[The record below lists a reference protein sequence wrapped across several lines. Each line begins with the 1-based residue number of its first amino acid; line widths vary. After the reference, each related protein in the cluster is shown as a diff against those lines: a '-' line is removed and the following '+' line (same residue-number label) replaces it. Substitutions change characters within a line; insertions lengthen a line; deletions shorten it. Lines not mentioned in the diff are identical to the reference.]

1 MNGPRSQQLEPPSDV
16 GDDVLVRRAQQDP
29 RQFDPIF
36 DRYWNPIFRYCF
48 YRLGDWHQAEDATAQ
63 VFLNA
68 IAALPE
74 FSDPRHDNSF
84 KAWFFTIASRVV
96 SNQRRND
103 ARHPQASLDAMGE
116 RASSETSLEEH
127 AIAQDEHRVLYD
139 LIGQLKPD
147 QQHLIELRLA
157 GLNDVEI
164 ARVLDRNP
172 AAVRKALS
180 RAVMTL
186 RDVQSVSR
194 LPREEAA
201 Q

>member
-1 MNGPRSQQLEPPSDV
+1 MSGPRSQQLEPPNDV
-16 GDDVLVRRAQQDP
+16 GDDILVRRAQQDP

-36 DRYWNPIFRYCF
+36 ERYWNPIVRYCF
-48 YRLGDWHQAEDATAQ
+48 YRLGDWHQAEDAAAQ

-68 IAALPE
+68 ISALPD
-74 FSDPRHDNSF
+74 FSNPQHDNSF
-84 KAWFFTIASRVV
+84 KAWLFTIASRVV
-96 SNQRRND
+96 SNQRRSET
-103 ARHPQASLDAMGE
+103 RHPQASLDAVGE
-116 RASSETSLEEH
+116 RASSVSSLEEQ
-127 AIAQDEHRVLYD
+127 AIAQDEHRLLYD
-139 LIGQLKPD
+139 LISQLKPE
-147 QQHLIELRLA
+147 QQQLIDLRLA

-186 RDVQSVSR
+186 RDLRSVGR
-194 LPREEAA
+194 LPREETA

>member
-1 MNGPRSQQLEPPSDV
+1 MSGPRSQQLEPPNDV

-36 DRYWNPIFRYCF
+36 ERYWNPIVRYCY
-48 YRLGDWHQAEDATAQ
+48 YRLGNWHQAEDAAAQ

-68 IAALPE
+68 ISALPE
-74 FSDPRHDNSF
+74 FSDPHHDNSF
-84 KAWFFTIASRVV
+84 KAWLFTIASRVV
-96 SNQRRND
+96 SNQRRSD
-103 ARHPQASLDAMGE
+103 ARHPQASLDAVGE
-116 RASSETSLEEH
+116 RASSETSLEEQ
-127 AIAQDEHRVLYD
+127 AIAQDEHRLLYN
-139 LIGQLKPD
+139 LITHLKPE

-186 RDVQSVSR
+186 RDVQAASR
-194 LPREEAA
+194 LPRKEAA